1 MLLYELVSIIN
12 IYFLYCRIAKFY
24 YATPELVQKAIDVGM
39 AARADWERVP
49 LADKFDMWLKV
60 RL

>member
-1 MLLYELVSIIN
+1 MYVC
-12 IYFLYCRIAKFY
+12 CRVAKFY

-39 AARADWERVP
+39 AARVDWERVP

-60 RL
+60 TDIMLF